1 MSPKP
6 THKGPQ
12 RKPNS
17 DMASVLQRRR
27 DGDAA
32 SGGTDADAVAS
43 GGTDAAAAEPGVS
56 PALADERAADV
67 VAAASSAGDGVKGE
81 GQGLQLNRAGTSP
94 SE

>member
-43 GGTDAAAAEPGVS
+43 VPM
-56 PALADERAADV
+56 
-67 VAAASSAGDGVKGE
+67 
-81 GQGLQLNRAGTSP
+81 QLLLSLV
-94 SE
+94 